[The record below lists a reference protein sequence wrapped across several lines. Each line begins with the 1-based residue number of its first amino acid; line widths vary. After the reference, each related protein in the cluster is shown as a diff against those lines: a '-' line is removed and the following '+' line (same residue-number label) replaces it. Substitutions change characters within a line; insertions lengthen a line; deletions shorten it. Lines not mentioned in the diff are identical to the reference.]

1 MAQELE
7 NKNTLRETADD
18 RQFVYVRYDEDNDEE
33 EMDIFDIITLCKKGL
48 LILKKYIALLLV
60 FLVIGGAF
68 GYVKAKLTR
77 KIPYT
82 SNAVLFVDLNRDML
96 QNDNDTNEAGKISM
110 LASSFAEIVHS
121 DAIITPIARK
131 YASEDKKISSSNE
144 DALIQ
149 KIDEIRNNISV
160 WTPGG
165 TQIIQVS
172 VTVEVANDEVEHAQ
186 DICESVVQAGIDS
199 LDSITDYATIKVIS
213 SATESRKGQTTRALY
228 SALSMAV
235 IFLVIALVIM
245 IVRELGLAYK
255 AHEAAAKN
263 GKEENC

>member
-7 NKNTLRETADD
+7 NKNTLRETADN
-18 RQFVYVRYDEDNDEE
+18 RQFVYVRYDEDNDED

-77 KIPYT
+77 KLTYT

-121 DAIITPIARK
+121 DAIITPIAKK
-131 YASEDKKISSSNE
+131 YAQEDKKIRSNDE
-144 DALIQ
+144 DALI
-149 KIDEIRNNISV
+149 KKVDAIRNNISV
-160 WTPGG
+160 WTPSG

-172 VTVEVANDEVEHAQ
+172 VSVQVANDEEEHAQ

-228 SALSMAV
+228 SALSMAA

-245 IVRELGLAYK
+245 IVREFGIAYK

-263 GKEENC
+263 SKEENC

>member
-18 RQFVYVRYDEDNDEE
+18 RQYVYVRYEEDNDEE
-33 EMDIFDIITLCKKGL
+33 EMDIYDIITLCKKGL

-77 KIPYT
+77 KLTYT

-121 DAIITPIARK
+121 DAIITPIAKK
-131 YASEDKKISSSNE
+131 YAQEDKKIRSNDE
-144 DALIQ
+144 DALI
-149 KIDEIRNNISV
+149 KKVDAIRNNISV
-160 WTPGG
+160 WTPSG

-172 VTVEVANDEVEHAQ
+172 VSVQVANDEEEHAQ

-228 SALSMAV
+228 SALSMAA

-245 IVRELGLAYK
+245 IVREFGIAYK

-263 GKEENC
+263 SKEENC

>member
-18 RQFVYVRYDEDNDEE
+18 RQFVYVRYEEDNDEE

-77 KIPYT
+77 KLTYT

-121 DAIITPIARK
+121 DAIITPIAKK
-131 YASEDKKISSSNE
+131 YAREDKKIRSNDE
-144 DALIQ
+144 DALI
-149 KIDEIRNNISV
+149 KKVDEIRNNISV
-160 WTPGG
+160 WTPSG

-172 VTVEVANDEVEHAQ
+172 VSVQVANDEVEHAQ

-228 SALSMAV
+228 SALSMAA
-235 IFLVIALVIM
+235 IFMVIALVIM
-245 IVRELGLAYK
+245 IVREFGIAYK

-263 GKEENC
+263 SKEENC

>member
-7 NKNTLRETADD
+7 NKNTLRETADG
-18 RQFVYVRYDEDNDEE
+18 RQYVYVRYEEDNDEE

-48 LILKKYIALLLV
+48 LIVKKYIALLLV

-77 KIPYT
+77 KLTYT

-121 DAIITPIARK
+121 DAIITPIAKK
-131 YASEDKKISSSNE
+131 YAREDKKIRSNDE

-149 KIDEIRNNISV
+149 KVDEIRNNISV
-160 WTPGG
+160 WTPSG

-172 VTVEVANDEVEHAQ
+172 VSVQVANDEVEHAQ

-228 SALSMAV
+228 SALSMAA

-245 IVRELGLAYK
+245 IVREFGLAYK

>member
-18 RQFVYVRYDEDNDEE
+18 RQYVYVRYEEDNDEE
-33 EMDIFDIITLCKKGL
+33 EMDIYDIITLCKKGL

-77 KIPYT
+77 KLTYT

-110 LASSFAEIVHS
+110 LANSFAEIVRS

-131 YASEDKKISSSNE
+131 YASEDKKISNSNE
-144 DALIQ
+144 DALIE
-149 KIDEIRNNISV
+149 KVDEIRNSIGV

-172 VTVEVANDEVEHAQ
+172 VSVEVANDEEEHAQ

-199 LDSITDYATIKVIS
+199 LDTITDYATIKVIS
-213 SATESRKGQTTRALY
+213 SATESRKGKSARALG
-228 SALSMAV
+228 SALSMAA

-245 IVRELGLAYK
+245 IVREFGLAYK

>member
-18 RQFVYVRYDEDNDEE
+18 RQLVYVRYEDGDDEE
-33 EMDIFDIITLCKKGL
+33 LDIFDIITLCKKGL

-60 FLVIGGAF
+60 FLVIGGVL
-68 GYVKAKLTR
+68 GYVKAKLTQ
-77 KIPYT
+77 KLTYT

-96 QNDNDTNEAGKISM
+96 QNDSDTNEAGKISM
-110 LASSFAEIVHS
+110 LANSFAEIVRS
-121 DAIITPIARK
+121 DAVITPIAKK
-131 YASEDKKISSSNE
+131 YASEDKKIRSIDE

-149 KIDEIRNNISV
+149 KVDAIRNSISV
-160 WTPGG
+160 WTPDG

-172 VTVEVANDEVEHAQ
+172 VSVEVANDEVEHAQ
-186 DICESVVQAGIDS
+186 DICESVVQAGIAS

-213 SATESRKGQTTRALY
+213 SATESRKGQTTRALS
-228 SALSMAV
+228 SALSMAA
-235 IFLVIALVIM
+235 IFLALALVIV

-255 AHEAAAKN
+255 AHEAATKDN
-263 GKEENC
+263 KKENH

>member
-121 DAIITPIARK
+121 DASVTPIARK

-245 IVRELGLAYK
+245 IVREFGLAYK

>member
-245 IVRELGLAYK
+245 IVREFGIAYK

>member
-7 NKNTLRETADD
+7 NKNTLRETADG
-18 RQFVYVRYDEDNDEE
+18 RQYVYVRYDEDNDEE

-48 LILKKYIALLLV
+48 LIVKKYIALLLV

-77 KIPYT
+77 KLTYT

-121 DAIITPIARK
+121 DAIITPIAKK
-131 YASEDKKISSSNE
+131 YAREDKKIRSNDE
-144 DALIQ
+144 DALI
-149 KIDEIRNNISV
+149 KKVDEIRNNISV
-160 WTPGG
+160 WTPSG

-172 VTVEVANDEVEHAQ
+172 VSVQVANDEVEHAQ

-228 SALSMAV
+228 SALSMAA

-245 IVRELGLAYK
+245 IVREFGLAYK

>member
-18 RQFVYVRYDEDNDEE
+18 RQYVYVRYEEDNDEE
-33 EMDIFDIITLCKKGL
+33 EMDIYDIITLCKKGL

-68 GYVKAKLTR
+68 GYVKAKLT
-77 KIPYT
+77 YT

-110 LASSFAEIVHS
+110 LANSFAEIVRS

-131 YASEDKKISSSNE
+131 YASEDKKISNSNE
-144 DALIQ
+144 DALIE
-149 KIDEIRNNISV
+149 KVDEIRNSIGV

-172 VTVEVANDEVEHAQ
+172 VSVQVANDEVEHAQ

-199 LDSITDYATIKVIS
+199 LDTITDYATIKVIS
-213 SATESRKGQTTRALY
+213 SATESRKGKPARALN
-228 SALSMAV
+228 SAISTAA
-235 IFLVIALVIM
+235 IFLVVALVIM

>member
-18 RQFVYVRYDEDNDEE
+18 RQYVYVRYEEDNDEE
-33 EMDIFDIITLCKKGL
+33 EMDIYDIITLCKKGL

-77 KIPYT
+77 KLTYT

-110 LASSFAEIVHS
+110 LANSFAEIVRS

-131 YASEDKKISSSNE
+131 YASEDKKISNSNE
-144 DALIQ
+144 DALIVGEEVLTKKSRMKNPCSLARWMKSIFSSVDITVS
-149 KIDEIRNNISV
+149 KIIL
-160 WTPGG
+160 
-165 TQIIQVS
+165 
-172 VTVEVANDEVEHAQ
+172 
-186 DICESVVQAGIDS
+186 C
-199 LDSITDYATIKVIS
+199 L
-213 SATESRKGQTTRALY
+213 
-228 SALSMAV
+228 
-235 IFLVIALVIM
+235 F
-245 IVRELGLAYK
+245 
-255 AHEAAAKN
+255 
-263 GKEENC
+263 

>member
-7 NKNTLRETADD
+7 NKNTLRETADG
-18 RQFVYVRYDEDNDEE
+18 RQLVYVRYEDGDDEE
-33 EMDIFDIITLCKKGL
+33 LDIFDIITLCKKGL

-60 FLVIGGAF
+60 FLVIGSVF
-68 GYVKAKLTR
+68 GYVKTKLTR
-77 KIPYT
+77 KLTYT

-96 QNDNDTNEAGKISM
+96 QNDSDTNEAGKISM
-110 LASSFAEIVHS
+110 LTNSFAEIVRS
-121 DAIITPIARK
+121 DAVITPIAKK
-131 YASEDKKISSSNE
+131 YASEGKKIRSIDE

-149 KIDEIRNNISV
+149 KVDAIRNSISV
-160 WTPGG
+160 WTPNG

-172 VTVEVANDEVEHAQ
+172 VSVEVANDEVEHAQ
-186 DICESVVQAGIDS
+186 DICESVVQSGIAS

-213 SATESRKGQTTRALY
+213 PATEARQEIDDSPSK
-228 SALSMAV
+228 SVLSMAA
-235 IFLVIALVIM
+235 IFLVLALVIV

-263 GKEENC
+263 DKKENG

>member
-228 SALSMAV
+228 SALSMAA

-245 IVRELGLAYK
+245 IVREFGIAYK

>member
-245 IVRELGLAYK
+245 IVREFGLAYK

>member
-18 RQFVYVRYDEDNDEE
+18 RQYVYVRYEEDNDEE
-33 EMDIFDIITLCKKGL
+33 EMDIYDIITLCKKGL

-77 KIPYT
+77 KLTYT

-110 LASSFAEIVHS
+110 LANSFAEIVRS

-131 YASEDKKISSSNE
+131 YASEDKKISNSNE

-172 VTVEVANDEVEHAQ
+172 VSVEVANDEEEHAQ

-199 LDSITDYATIKVIS
+199 LDTITDYATIKVIS
-213 SATESRKGQTTRALY
+213 SATESRKGQSTRALY
-228 SALSMAV
+228 SALSTAA

-263 GKEENC
+263 DKKENC

>member
-18 RQFVYVRYDEDNDEE
+18 RQYVYVRYDEDNDEE
-33 EMDIFDIITLCKKGL
+33 EMDIYDIITLCKKGL

-77 KIPYT
+77 KLTYT

-110 LASSFAEIVHS
+110 LANSFAEIVRS
-121 DAIITPIARK
+121 DAIITPIAKK
-131 YASEDKKISSSNE
+131 YAQEDQKIRSNDE

-149 KIDEIRNNISV
+149 KVDEIRNSIGV

-172 VTVEVANDEVEHAQ
+172 VSVEVANDEEEHAQ

-228 SALSMAV
+228 SALSMAA